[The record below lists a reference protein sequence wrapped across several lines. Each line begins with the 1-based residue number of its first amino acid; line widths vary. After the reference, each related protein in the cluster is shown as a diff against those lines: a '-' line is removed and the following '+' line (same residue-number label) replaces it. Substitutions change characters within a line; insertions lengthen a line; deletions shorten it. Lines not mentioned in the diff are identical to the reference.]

1 MGEPGPGGA
10 DDASPTERP
19 WLLLPKGFSSCFPSL
34 WMWLWVCRVPARRI
48 GRFCGVRVAPVRWG
62 LSIRSPSAPPRPS
75 SYKTG
80 PQDRILGQG
89 LEAEALSCYQTAK
102 EDGWTRSLLISFVCV
117 HLGKS
122 FLYFGEKGYFSQFFF
137 FLWDVFL
144 FGHEPVSEESRAGGE
159 IFMERALR
167 LVLSTLLAFN

>member
-137 FLWDVFL
+137 SFGMFFSLDTNQCQRRAAQEEKSLWKEL
-144 FGHEPVSEESRAGGE
+144 
-159 IFMERALR
+159 
-167 LVLSTLLAFN
+167 